1 MHPINRITADVVS
14 MMRLQA
20 NKKEIALNFTPLAKE
35 THVALDL
42 VSTQQILINFVAN
55 AIRFSQKGSEIKIL
69 VDIQSKKKGKE
80 VDVSIS
86 VQDRGI
92 GMTQAEQ
99 RAIFEPF
106 SH

>member
-20 NKKEIALNFTPLAKE
+20 NKKEITLDFHPLAKE
-35 THVALDL
+35 THVTLDL

-55 AIRFSQKGSEIKIL
+55 AIRFSHKGSEIKIL
-69 VDIQSKKKGKE
+69 VHIQSRKKGKE
-80 VDVSIS
+80 VEVSIS

-92 GMTQAEQ
+92 GMTQN
-99 RAIFEPF
+99 
-106 SH
+106 